1 MPDAHVQRRHQLH
14 AARRPA
20 TLTAHARRGGPCHS
34 RGRLV
39 AAPDAR
45 LAAAHDS
52 QYSLWQAS
60 CVSMSRSCRQT
71 RYDGDNVDMH
81 QNNVSSIQRLDMST
95 CRCIPGQAAPERMA
109 AAVAALQWAATAA
122 ARAEAGLPAAAA
134 AAAPP
139 RPAATAAPMAVCSR
153 LRAAAHWPGHGRRCA
168 PTPARFNKHV
178 QGQCW

>member
-14 AARRPA
+14 VARRPA

-52 QYSLWQAS
+52 QYSLWQAP

-71 RYDGDNVDMH
+71 RYDGDDVDMH
-81 QNNVSSIQRLDMST
+81 QNNVSSIRLDMST
-95 CRCIPGQAAPERMA
+95 RRCTPGQAAPERMA

-134 AAAPP
+134 AAAAPLHP
-139 RPAATAAPMAVCSR
+139 VATPAPTALRSR
-153 LRAAAHWPGHGRRCA
+153 QRAAAHWPGHGRRCA

-178 QGQCW
+178 QGKCW